1 MKYTLIVL
9 SIVSLFAFSQTKA
22 NSIYK
27 YNSARLEHSFVIS
40 EDITNSFSDVAYT
53 SELSI
58 AKLKLNTPG
67 EEIKRKKAAW
77 LACCCGGWGLH
88 RNYMG
93 HKDARNLYLIWCLAV
108 GGSFIIGWI
117 DAIHYFKATDAE
129 FVDKYLN
136 NEQFIQWSKPKSG
149 DE

>member
-9 SIVSLFAFSQTKA
+9 SMVSLFAFSQTKA

-27 YNSARLEHSFVIS
+27 FNSARLEHSFVIS

-77 LACCCGGWGLH
+77 LACCCGDIGLH
-88 RNYMG
+88 RHYMG
-93 HKDARNLYLIWCLAV
+93 HIEARNMYILFCLF
-108 GGSFIIGWI
+108 GPSFVIGWI
-117 DAIHYFKATDAE
+117 DAYHYFKATDEE

-136 NEQFIQWSKPKSG
+136 NDKFIQWSKPKQG